1 MYSDKG
7 LGYTDLNNINVS
19 LLCSHL
25 HFHNT
30 LRSTSCLLAV
40 HFWYCRQTPV
50 KDIYRTTFQRA
61 MCHIYIYIYT
71 HRANTYSLFT
81 PLPSPKRYRSICCQ
95 TTRRRISFSSQSLT
109 RSQHKFFLFC
119 SIKRLQL
126 AFYITSLCCRMT
138 KIKELINIY
147 TKQYIL
153 HFLLH

>member
-30 LRSTSCLLAV
+30 FRSTSCLLAV

-71 HRANTYSLFT
+71 QSQYIQSVHPAAVAQKIQKYL
-81 PLPSPKRYRSICCQ
+81 LPNHQ
-95 TTRRRISFSSQSLT
+95 TTDQLLFSILNSFSTQILSLV
-109 RSQHKFFLFC
+109 QHKETTTCILY
-119 SIKRLQL
+119 
-126 AFYITSLCCRMT
+126 YIPVL
-138 KIKELINIY
+138 
-147 TKQYIL
+147 
-153 HFLLH
+153 